1 MERVTL
7 KNGIDRQPSG
17 WKPAYLWY
25 ACHSALFSASQNR
38 GSRIRKL
45 VSPGSTVHFFQ
56 IQLAA
61 HSYFSSWLSYRKL
74 KLHIRTCFIRPFL
87 MSADNA
93 HSAVSTPLDISL
105 KASTLNTNWPTQFGR
120 VQQRYLFYKLI
131 NMTTTGFYFR
141 FLSPSASYCATWWAG
156 PSSGTGWRSPPAS
169 SSSPSHSASTS
180 FQKWGS

>member
-25 ACHSALFSASQNR
+25 ACHSALFSGSQNR

-45 VSPGSTVHFFQ
+45 VSPGSTDHFFQ

-61 HSYFSSWLSYRKL
+61 LFQLVKLSETKAIR
-74 KLHIRTCFIRPFL
+74 IRTCFIRPFL